1 MSPRPATF
9 DHLRSTK
16 KPLTKVVQIVLDAEL
31 ADEHETAKET
41 YDRAKIMVDA
51 RPQDQQVLDEWADAK
66 AALEE
71 VERRIEESE
80 AVVTVKVK
88 SIGRQR
94 FDAMQDEFPPSKETR
109 DKSKAEG
116 SRAQVDI
123 EKFGPA
129 LIAACA
135 VEPELTLEEA
145 NELWTS
151 EAWNLAE
158 CLAIY
163 HACLEVNT
171 QRRVVELGK
180 GS

>member
-9 DHLRSTK
+9 DHLRSAK
-16 KPLTKVVQIVLDAEL
+16 KPMTKVVQIVLDAEL
-31 ADEHETAKET
+31 ADEYATAKET
-41 YDRAKIMVDA
+41 YERAKVMVDA
-51 RPQDQQVLDEWADAK
+51 RPQDQQVLDDWTDAK
-66 AALEE
+66 EALEA
-71 VERRIEESE
+71 VERRIEDSE

-94 FDAMQDEFPPSKETR
+94 FDVLQEQFPPSKETR
-109 DKSKAEG
+109 EKAKAEG
-116 SRAQVDI
+116 GRAQFDI
-123 EKFGPA
+123 ERFAPA
-129 LIAACA
+129 LIAECA

-145 NELWTS
+145 TELWNS
-151 EAWNLAE
+151 PAWNLAE
-158 CLAIY
+158 SMAIY